1 MPKFTFSCIECQV
14 RFERN
19 LKMGEHSTH
28 TCPSCKGQAPR
39 LWDGQGFGFDFA
51 TTPGTA
57 QANSGVTKHDYPTAD
72 VAVGMSAEARWQ
84 EIQDREQVK
93 RKVRQGGKTN
103 GLIRKHAPDNTYV
116 EYEAM
121 TPERKEA
128 RIRLTEEA
136 DQAHQLRVSPFPNL
150 VPESRRIKTV

>member
-1 MPKFTFSCIECQV
+1 MRLPHCPGRAWGFLPPLALADKGWCAIIESA
-14 RFERN
+14 
-19 LKMGEHSTH
+19 LK
-28 TCPSCKGQAPR
+28 
-39 LWDGQGFGFDFA
+39 
-51 TTPGTA
+51 
-57 QANSGVTKHDYPTAD
+57 
-72 VAVGMSAEARWQ
+72 
-84 EIQDREQVK
+84 QVK